1 MSGCILTNFKQFE
14 LWFFKYCFPV
24 LRFHYFI
31 PLYPRFSV
39 HFSVFGRIVLATAAT
54 ASALNDG
61 RQQDVSYVDSLHIPH
76 KQL

>member
-1 MSGCILTNFKQFE
+1 MIFLNIVSL
-14 LWFFKYCFPV
+14 FFV
-24 LRFHYFI
+24 SITLFH
-31 PLYPRFSV
+31 YPRFSV

-54 ASALNDG
+54 AGALNDG